1 MCAQHFG
8 SEGLGQIDGDTCF
21 GAFQLVLPGH
31 LCRDHDDGNVID
43 NGVGA
48 YLPAQFQSVDSIDET
63 VYDDQVGNAVH
74 GRLKTFIAVCGKAQV
89 ALAGEYGADEVGYV
103 AVVFDNQQMW

>member
-8 SEGLGQIDGDTCF
+8 SEGFGQTGGYTGF
-21 GAFQLVLPGH
+21 SAFQLVLLGH

-48 YLPAQFQSVDSIDET
+48 YLPAQFQSIDSLDGS

-74 GRLKTFIAVCGKAQV
+74 GRLKSFVAVCGKAQV
-89 ALAGEYGADEVGYV
+89 ALAGEYGADEVGHV
-103 AVVFDNQQMW
+103 IVVFDDQQMW